1 MSISALYTGTVVHTR
16 MRPVRHR
23 LRYRMLLL
31 LLDLDEVPALS
42 RRLRLFSA
50 ERFNLFGFAER
61 DHLAPGGGTLRV
73 QVEVALT
80 AAGIAPD
87 GGPIRLLAMP
97 RVLGS
102 VFNPLSIFFCHGRD
116 GALRAVLYE
125 VHNTFGQRH
134 SYLIPVEQPGPPI
147 RQECAKG
154 FYVSPFMDMALR
166 YRFRLIP
173 PGEKLGVA
181 IEVRDETG
189 PVLTAGL
196 AARREAL
203 TDGAL
208 LGGFLRHPL
217 LAAQVLG
224 GIHWEAAKL
233 WRKGMRVRPRPA
245 PPAEPVTIVPLA
257 EPVSIVPPRRAA

>member
-23 LRYRMLLL
+23 LRYRMMML
-31 LLDLDEVPALS
+31 LLDLDEIPALA
-42 RRLRLFSA
+42 RRLRLFSVD
-50 ERFNLFGFAER
+50 RFNLFGFAER
-61 DHLAPGGGTLRV
+61 DHLVPGAGSLRA
-73 QVEVALT
+73 QVEAALT
-80 AAGIAPD
+80 AAGITPD

-102 VFNPLSIFFCHGRD
+102 VFNPLSIFFCHARS
-116 GALRAVLYE
+116 GALCAVLYE
-125 VHNTFGQRH
+125 VNNTFGQRH
-134 SYLIPVEQPGPPI
+134 SYLIPVAGPGLPI

-173 PGEKLGVA
+173 PSERLGVA
-181 IEVRDETG
+181 IEVRDATG

-196 AARREAL
+196 AARREPL

-208 LGGFLRHPL
+208 LRGFLRHPL

-224 GIHWEAAKL
+224 AIHWEAAKL
-233 WRKGMRVRPRPA
+233 WGKGMRVRPRP
-245 PPAEPVTIVPLA
+245 PPPA
-257 EPVSIVPPRRAA
+257 EPVSIVLPGRVA